1 MTAQQTE
8 VDLIIRGGSVVTMN
22 SSREIIK
29 DGALAVRGTDIVAV
43 GKREDIDAKYRAK
56 KVLGSSEDLV
66 TPGFIDAHNH
76 PIHFASKGATDDMQF
91 KPRIKN
97 IIGPY
102 EHVLTE
108 EEIYLN
114 SCATFAEM
122 ISNGTTCFND
132 PGSMHEDGVGRA
144 AEELGMRG
152 ILAYESADRG
162 GDAWKDEPW
171 QEQLEKSEAVIEKWN
186 GAAGGRLRAWFS
198 LKSPQRVSDELCL
211 AAKQCADKHN
221 VSIHSHVSM
230 SKAVVQAPGF
240 QSPIQRY
247 HRLGLLGP
255 NLYLIHL
262 VHVLPQDIELMAKH
276 QVRVVHCP
284 GRSMLGA
291 GGVFTTGTI
300 PELMAA
306 GVVVA
311 LGSDAGAVS
320 RFLDMVR
327 QMYLAA
333 TGHKEARLDATLV
346 GAYKAFEMCT
356 VDAALAMRWDDQI
369 GSLEP
374 GKKADINILD
384 TSAPEMHPNPHDNP
398 IPNLIYSGSG
408 AATKTTIINGKI
420 VMEDRQI
427 KTIDVPSLMKELGKA
442 APHILARINAKVQ
455 SRWPVI

>member
-1 MTAQQTE
+1 MQTE

-22 SSREIIK
+22 ASRQIIR
-29 DGALAVRGTDIVAV
+29 DGAIAVKGTIIVEV
-43 GKREDIDAKYRAK
+43 GKRADIDARYRAK
-56 KVLGSSEDLV
+56 KMLGGADDLV

-76 PIHFASKGATDDMQF
+76 PIHFASKGATDDMLF

-97 IIGPY
+97 IIVPY

-108 EEIYLN
+108 EETYLN
-114 SCATFAEM
+114 ACATFVEM

-132 PGSMHEDGVGRA
+132 PGSMHEDDVGRA
-144 AEELGMRG
+144 AEQVGMRG
-152 ILAYESADRG
+152 ILAYEAADRG
-162 GDAWKDEPW
+162 GEVWQDEPW

-198 LKSPQRVSDELCL
+198 LKSPHRVSDELCL
-211 AAKQCADKHN
+211 AARACADKHH
-221 VSIHSHVSM
+221 VGIHGHVSM
-230 SKAVVQAPGF
+230 SKAKAQAADF

-255 NLYLIHL
+255 DLYLIHL
-262 VHVLPQDIELMAKH
+262 GHVLPQDIALLAAN

-291 GGVFTTGTI
+291 AGVFSTGTI
-300 PELMAA
+300 PELLAA

-356 VDAALAMRWDDQI
+356 VAAALAMAWDDQI
-369 GSLEP
+369 GSLEV

-384 TSAPEMHPNPHDNP
+384 TTAPELHPNPHDNP
-398 IPNLIYSGSG
+398 IPNLVYSGSG
-408 AATKTTIINGKI
+408 AATKTTIIDGQI

-427 KTIDVPSLMKELGKA
+427 RTIDVPALMKELGKS
-442 APHILARINAKVQ
+442 APHILGRINAKVQ
-455 SRWPVI
+455 SRWPII